1 MKKPMLALNIKEI
14 EDDKILFDD
23 MFLMPKLDGVRA
35 IKQPDGLYSRN
46 GEKLRNRKLHTIF
59 SHVPS
64 GFEGELFAEGL
75 TFNQIESA
83 VCSFESD
90 DIDLLYLCVFDM
102 MIEDKTA
109 EERYEY
115 LKLVVPKISKCTL
128 IPHYNYY
135 KTLYESLQEKAIDR
149 VYEGVMLK
157 NKKAKYK
164 HGRSGKKNQELLKWK
179 PRDTS
184 EAIIISC
191 VEEMK
196 NTAVATKDALNRTK
210 RSNTK
215 AEKEPKGILGA
226 FVVKNMSDGVLFRI
240 GTGEGLTKEYRKEL
254 WDSRDSLVGKVIE
267 YSHEYGSGHEKPR
280 FPSFLRF
287 RDESLLG

>member
-1 MKKPMLALNIKEI
+1 MLALNIKEI
-14 EDDKILFDD
+14 EDDKVLFDD

-35 IKQPDGLYSRN
+35 IKQPDGMYSRN
-46 GEKLRNRKLHTIF
+46 GEKLRNKKLHTIF
-59 SHVPS
+59 YHIPD
-64 GFEGELFAEGL
+64 GMEGELFAEGL

-83 VCSFESD
+83 ACSFESD
-90 DIDLLYLCVFDM
+90 VIDLLDLYVFDII
-102 MIEDKTA
+102 IEDKTA

-115 LKLVVPKISKCTL
+115 LKELVPNLSKCKL
-128 IPHYNYY
+128 IPHFDYDKN
-135 KTLYESLQEKAIDR
+135 LYEAMQEKAVDR
-149 VYEGVMLK
+149 LCEGVMLK
-157 NKKAKYK
+157 HKKEKYK
-164 HGRSGKKNQELLKWK
+164 HGRSGKKKQELLKWK

-215 AEKEPKGILGA
+215 TEKEPKGILGA
-226 FVVKNMSDGVLFRI
+226 FVVKNISDGVLFRI

-267 YSHEYGSGHEKPR
+267 YSHEYGSGHDKPR